1 MWNDHWSIMEPAYF
15 IIWFSFNNN
24 FRFSI
29 KWYSR
34 AQKVIYSINMWS
46 TPAEWKQ
53 YNKMAVL
60 HFFRVNFSLYI
71 LFSMGKTLITVCTA
85 IVLQLFH
92 LYLGNN
98 DECIIFLYVFNFLK
112 IFLKFHLH
120 LKSGSH
126 SNRKATIENNNLLAR
141 KIGISYSSS
150 VRFKGVCL

>member
-1 MWNDHWSIMEPAYF
+1 MWNDHWSIMKPAYF
-15 IIWFSFNNN
+15 IIWFSFTIILDFLCNDISGPN
-24 FRFSI
+24 RL
-29 KWYSR
+29 
-34 AQKVIYSINMWS
+34 YSINMWS

-120 LKSGSH
+120 HKSASH